1 MKYLQLNQVHDIFMC
16 TTNGAALIINKKT
29 KMSENILSN
38 VRVRKNDI
46 TNKIKHPFKL
56 LNCKIVM

>member
-16 TTNGAALIINKKT
+16 TTNGAVLIMGKKT
-29 KMSENILSN
+29 KMSKKVLSN

-46 TNKIKHPFKL
+46 TNKIKHPFK
-56 LNCKIVM
+56 